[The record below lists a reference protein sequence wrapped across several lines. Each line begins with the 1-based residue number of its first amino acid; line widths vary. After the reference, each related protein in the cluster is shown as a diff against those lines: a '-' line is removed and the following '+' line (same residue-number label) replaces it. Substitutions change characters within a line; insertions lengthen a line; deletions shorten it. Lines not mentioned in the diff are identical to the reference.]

1 MFFQVL
7 SIFTW
12 YATDQRSF
20 NEWLWFKLHWY
31 ESNTG
36 TVFHSIWL
44 LSTGVNLIS
53 WIDEI
58 PILFLNFTLSRS
70 EGNKPCCLLISSSVY
85 TLRCFSPTERNSITS
100 DTQKITLLDG
110 NNSIISIILNS
121 SSNTIHWPFSMSWFC
136 ENSIEVNV
144 IFYSKPFSKESIVLI
159 AVLAC
164 WVVRYCIQIFQ
175 LFQVKWLK
183 EPF

>member
-1 MFFQVL
+1 M
-7 SIFTW
+7 
-12 YATDQRSF
+12 SF

-70 EGNKPCCLLISSSVY
+70 EGNKPYCLLMSSSVY
-85 TLRCFSPTERNSITS
+85 TLRCFSPTENNSITS

-110 NNSIISIILNS
+110 NNSIISTVLNS
-121 SSNTIHWPFSMSWFC
+121 SSNTIHWPFAMCWFC
-136 ENSIEVNV
+136 ENPIEVGV
-144 IFYSKPFSKESIVLI
+144 IFYSKPFSKESIVLM

-164 WVVRYCIQIFQ
+164 WAVRYYIQIFQ